1 MDWPRWEVKSA
12 GRVAG
17 AQALDPLLDFF
28 LEGAHFL
35 VEVIGAA
42 AEFRDKATQI
52 LRSQVG
58 QRRRIATL

>member
-1 MDWPRWEVKSA
+1 
-12 GRVAG
+12 
-17 AQALDPLLDFF
+17 LDPLLDFF

-58 QRRRIATL
+58 KRRRIATL